1 MAKRGQKRN
10 NKYEEHKDPLPI
22 EIITISNLIPTNPI
36 SWFTCLFSYLIQLNN
51 LPNPNFIELN
61 KIPIKLERIKN
72 YDYGNNNNNNEN
84 KEDLY
89 FIFKV
94 TKYEDMIK
102 LWNKGFF
109 GKGIFSRSEP
119 NWKIR
124 TMNRLGLSGGNGL
137 TDSDTNNN
145 TVDQI
150 VVTNEE
156 LTKIRRELRS
166 QYKDE
171 RSKLDELENEYKKNG
186 LIDKLKDIEIMRNDL
201 NLKKKQNDYNTYN
214 LAIDKIKE
222 NKLNLNS
229 MSNRL
234 RIEDLNIIVSNAP
247 TTTTNT
253 TTNNN
258 NDNSNQDNESGE
270 NEMKT
275 VKDLEYLQLMPYEAM
290 FLSIFLKSTKI
301 IENDANNNENEN
313 GNNTKSEFEILIE
326 FLKLDESKITD
337 SCLISPD
344 NKNLL
349 KLIVYLHYKTL
360 GWCVRSGFKFSAD
373 FIIYERGPPFTH
385 AEFALV
391 VKSND
396 PYKDSNEDGQPIS
409 ESNDDGDEREE
420 DEEEDDDDQDQQESW
435 INYSSVSRVI
445 SGVKKTFLLVYVDI
459 PNKDR
464 FNEVFTKLLNSI
476 NSNNVNDKNDDA
488 ESLKIL
494 IELINLYKINEIV
507 YRRWLSN
514 RTRD

>member
-1 MAKRGQKRN
+1 
-10 NKYEEHKDPLPI
+10 
-22 EIITISNLIPTNPI
+22 
-36 SWFTCLFSYLIQLNN
+36 
-51 LPNPNFIELN
+51 
-61 KIPIKLERIKN
+61 
-72 YDYGNNNNNNEN
+72 
-84 KEDLY
+84 
-89 FIFKV
+89 
-94 TKYEDMIK
+94 
-102 LWNKGFF
+102 
-109 GKGIFSRSEP
+109 
-119 NWKIR
+119 
-124 TMNRLGLSGGNGL
+124 
-137 TDSDTNNN
+137 
-145 TVDQI
+145 
-150 VVTNEE
+150 
-156 LTKIRRELRS
+156 
-166 QYKDE
+166 
-171 RSKLDELENEYKKNG
+171 
-186 LIDKLKDIEIMRNDL
+186 
-201 NLKKKQNDYNTYN
+201 
-214 LAIDKIKE
+214 
-222 NKLNLNS
+222 
-229 MSNRL
+229 
-234 RIEDLNIIVSNAP
+234 
-247 TTTTNT
+247 
-253 TTNNN
+253 
-258 NDNSNQDNESGE
+258 
-270 NEMKT
+270 
-275 VKDLEYLQLMPYEAM
+275 MPYEAM

-459 PNKDR
+459 PKKDR

-488 ESLKIL
+488 ERLKIL

>member
-1 MAKRGQKRN
+1 MAKRGQKKN

-22 EIITISNLIPTNPI
+22 EIVNIPNLLPTNPI
-36 SWFTCLFSYLIQLNN
+36 SWFTCLYSYLIQLNN
-51 LPNPNFIELN
+51 LPNPNLTKLN
-61 KIPIKLERIKN
+61 KIPIELKRIKKN
-72 YDYGNNNNNNEN
+72 DNNNNDNNN
-84 KEDLY
+84 KEDAY

-124 TMNRLGLSGGNGL
+124 TMNRLGLSGGTG
-137 TDSDTNNN
+137 DSTNNIN
-145 TVDQI
+145 NNNVDDQI
-150 VVTNEE
+150 IVTNEE

-171 RSKLDELENEYKKNG
+171 RSKLDELENQYKKSG
-186 LIDKLKDIEIMRNDL
+186 LINKLKDIEIMRNDL
-201 NLKKKQNDYNTYN
+201 NLKKKQNDYNTYK

-229 MSNRL
+229 LNNKL
-234 RIEDLNIIVSNAP
+234 RIEDLNIII
-247 TTTTNT
+247 
-253 TTNNN
+253 
-258 NDNSNQDNESGE
+258 QDNDIENE
-270 NEMKT
+270 NEMQT
-275 VKDLEYLQLMPYEAM
+275 VKNLEYLQLMPYEAI
-290 FLSIFLKSTKI
+290 FLSIFLNSTKI
-301 IENDANNNENEN
+301 IENDSIENSN
-313 GNNTKSEFEILIE
+313 FKILIE
-326 FLKLDESKITD
+326 FLKLNESN
-337 SCLISPD
+337 CLISPD

-391 VKSND
+391 IKSND
-396 PYKDSNEDGQPIS
+396 PYKDSKRDDHQLS
-409 ESNDDGDEREE
+409 ELNNNNAER
-420 DEEEDDDDQDQQESW
+420 DDDNDNEDQQESW

-464 FNEVFTKLLNSI
+464 FNEVLTKLLNSI
-476 NSNNVNDKNDDA
+476 NNDKNDDNNDD
-488 ESLKIL
+488 EEKLKIL